1 MCLDPPGSCSQII
14 DTQQTKREGR
24 RRKNKKHINRSSQID
39 TRYIK
44 ILWKIRGRLT
54 TVKSTNNTIKQKN
67 YNIYIIY
74 KIIH

>member
-1 MCLDPPGSCSQII
+1 MEAGTEPCLMCLDPPGSCSQII

-44 ILWKIRGRLT
+44 IL
-54 TVKSTNNTIKQKN
+54 
-67 YNIYIIY
+67 
-74 KIIH
+74 